1 MTTPVHD
8 QMSDEWTCR
17 RGAAAQL
24 ERAAITDR
32 PDIRPGARDP
42 STTALL
48 DQLSQARYLE
58 YLAEITGPAS
68 RHSLSAGYKEALQ
81 VAAAHLQA
89 SGFDVT
95 RSAVVVGNGLCDN
108 LIAEKAGTAANRGVV
123 MVTAHLDSVNH
134 RDGSAAPAPGAD
146 DNASGSAG
154 ALELATV
161 LATQPWPQDLRVI
174 LFGGEE
180 QGLLGSKAYVS
191 ALSASERTRIRAV
204 INMDMIG
211 RRNTAARG
219 VLIEGAAVSQ
229 HLIERLATA
238 AATWTDLVV
247 STSLNPFASDHVP
260 FIDAG
265 ISAVLTIE
273 AEDQANTAV
282 HTAGDT
288 ADTLDPGLAEQ
299 VLRMNLAVLS
309 EFLRDSAIG

>member
-8 QMSDEWTCR
+8 QMSDQWTCR
-17 RGAAAQL
+17 RGAAALL
-24 ERAAITDR
+24 ERAAITAR
-32 PDIRPGARDP
+32 TDITPGARDP
-42 STTALL
+42 ATAALL

-58 YLAEITGPAS
+58 YLTEITGPAS
-68 RHSLSAGYKEALQ
+68 RHSLSAGYTEALQ
-81 VAAAHLQA
+81 LAAACLQA
-89 SGFDVT
+89 ARFHVT
-95 RSAVVVGNGLCDN
+95 WSAVAVGNGLCDN
-108 LIAEKAGTAANRGVV
+108 LIAEKAGTAANRDVV
-123 MVTAHLDSVNH
+123 LVTAHLDSVNH
-134 RDGSAAPAPGAD
+134 RDGPAAPAPGAD

-161 LATQPWPQDLRVI
+161 LATQAWRHDLRVI

-180 QGLLGSKAYVS
+180 QGLLGSKAYV
-191 ALSASERTRIRAV
+191 ATLSASERTRIRAV

-211 RRNTAARG
+211 RRNTATRG

-229 HLIERLATA
+229 HLIESLARA
-238 AATWTDLVV
+238 AATWTDLAV

-265 ISAVLTIE
+265 VPAVLTIE
-273 AEDQANTAV
+273 AEDQTNTAV

-309 EFLRDSAIG
+309 ESLRDSAIG